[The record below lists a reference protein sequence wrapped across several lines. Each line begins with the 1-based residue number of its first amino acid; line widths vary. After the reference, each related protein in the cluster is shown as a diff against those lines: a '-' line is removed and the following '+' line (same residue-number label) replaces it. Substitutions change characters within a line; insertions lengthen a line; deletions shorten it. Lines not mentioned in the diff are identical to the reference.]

1 MYTTLLPLRQTPPED
16 FESVPVRTVPFAEVY
31 FPDDRASQLQPG
43 FLHVLQALLR
53 SVQPGYILFATA
65 VFYEPVQA
73 AAYPAESFVS
83 ILYGLYTSFF
93 HNKKHI
99 PVFHDT

>member
-16 FESVPVRTVPFAEVY
+16 FESVPVRTVPFAEAY

-53 SVQPGYILFATA
+53 SVQPGYILFAAA
-65 VFYEPVQA
+65 VFYEP
-73 AAYPAESFVS
+73 ESFVHS
-83 ILYGLYTSFF
+83 SNTSKKMCDFSGKQRNGLPDDRQCT
-93 HNKKHI
+93 
-99 PVFHDT
+99 